1 MAMMIVSGVQT
12 LGLMIG
18 AVILSLGAG
27 QRTAIYFSMQADPV
41 DYGVWK
47 TGINTAGILTSI
59 NGFLGKVAM
68 AGAGAITGILLS
80 SGGYVANQTQNETAL
95 LAIKSCYLYIPAALI
110 IASMIWIGRFYR
122 LDDHY
127 EAIRADLDAGKHA
140 PADKPALQGERTAI

>member
-1 MAMMIVSGVQT
+1 ASAVNLLGMGIMMVSGAHV
-12 LGLMIG
+12 LGLIVG

-68 AGAGAITGILLS
+68 AGAG
-80 SGGYVANQTQNETAL
+80 
-95 LAIKSCYLYIPAALI
+95 
-110 IASMIWIGRFYR
+110 
-122 LDDHY
+122 
-127 EAIRADLDAGKHA
+127 
-140 PADKPALQGERTAI
+140 